1 MNSLSNII
9 ENIDDISEVRKKEFA
24 ERMRGVPFLEVM
36 NSMMEPYVEK
46 EILDEHINQILTP
59 KKGTDIDEAIK
70 KCMSLKVRKI
80 EDFARESVHRESVH
94 IDAPTFELPEGKRPE
109 DEVIFSFFD
118 KLFRLKTRIEG
129 LEKQGE
135 NVLDDKNQIDSLRKS
150 LQDFAT
156 NRILNEFF
164 HETIC
169 KVMSRQENA
178 PQRVAVKK
186 NEDTKKRIAIQLQ
199 VIEGRLDTCFKRKE
213 KIEQKK
219 IIQEQKRLKR
229 EKDATQAKMR
239 AEQKENR
246 NEKDISQADIDEF
259 SRIERKMQQFQ
270 YRLMKILKDEN
281 FTNKTKKEVDDMEK
295 NLQKLLKRGSVD
307 ENHEVVSAVFVF
319 IESVRKNIREV
330 E

>member
-9 ENIDDISEVRKKEFA
+9 ENIDDISEVRKKEFV
-24 ERMRGVPFLEVM
+24 ERMRGVQFLEVM
-36 NSMMEPYVEK
+36 NSMVAPYVGK
-46 EILDEHINQILTP
+46 EILDEHINQILTL
-59 KKGTDIDEAIK
+59 KKDTDIDEAIK

-94 IDAPTFELPEGKRPE
+94 IDAPTFELQEGKRPE
-109 DEVIFSFFD
+109 DEVIFSFFV

-129 LEKQGE
+129 LEK
-135 NVLDDKNQIDSLRKS
+135 QIDSLRKS

-199 VIEGRLDTCFKRKE
+199 VIEGRLNTFFQQKE
-213 KIEQKK
+213 KNEQKK
-219 IIQEQKRLKR
+219 IIQEQKRLER
-229 EKDATQAKMR
+229 EQDATQVKMR
-239 AEQKENR
+239 AEQKEDR

-270 YRLMKILKDEN
+270 YRLMNILKKKN

-295 NLQKLLKRGSVD
+295 NLQKLL
-307 ENHEVVSAVFVF
+307 E
-319 IESVRKNIREV
+319 
-330 E
+330 